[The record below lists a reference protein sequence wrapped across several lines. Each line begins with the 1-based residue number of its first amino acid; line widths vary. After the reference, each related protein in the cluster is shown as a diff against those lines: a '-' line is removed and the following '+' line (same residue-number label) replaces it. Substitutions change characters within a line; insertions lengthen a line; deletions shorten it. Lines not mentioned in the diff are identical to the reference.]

1 MYNIQAPWVGKEP
14 EAADCPSCPVCGSD
28 EAETFFF
35 AKSGECFGCDKCVT
49 RRDYY
54 ELEGAH
60 EL

>member
-1 MYNIQAPWVGKEP
+1 MYNIQAPWVGKES
-14 EAADCPSCPVCGSD
+14 EAADYPICPVCGSD

-49 RRDYY
+49 CRDYY
-54 ELEGAH
+54 ELEETY